1 VIRIEGVRPVPE
13 ASAPVRFSPVIEWVG
28 RGVDVLVLA
37 LPYALVILAW
47 GGGRDAVTPMAVA
60 LLSVVV
66 VQRAAVEILKRRI
79 TREWRQS
86 PAGRLPKIWALDE
99 DGVTISDEFAT
110 YIIRWGGIT
119 AVREE
124 KRRFVFYVGP
134 GTAYRLPIRFLDAGR
149 NQIADIRA
157 LIAEVTASGR
167 LGRGVD

>member
-1 VIRIEGVRPVPE
+1 M
-13 ASAPVRFSPVIEWVG
+13 RFSPAIEWVG
-28 RGVDVLVLA
+28 RGADVLVLA
-37 LPYALVILAW
+37 LPYALVIFAW
-47 GGGRDAVTPMAVA
+47 VGGRHVVLWMAVA
-60 LLSVVV
+60 LLFVVV
-66 VQRAAVEILKRRI
+66 VQRIAVAILKRLI
-79 TREWRQS
+79 AREWRQS
-86 PAGRLPKIWALDE
+86 PAGRLPKTWALDE
-99 DGVTISDEFAT
+99 GGVTISDEVST
-110 YIIRWGGIT
+110 YIIRWGGVT